1 MLMNFMEKVTG
12 QRQPKKGGSYSP
24 EHWNGLVRQ
33 VNQVMR
39 RWNPSAASKDVF
51 KYDAGSVKR
60 RLRGNLTLGSDLAHF
75 AASEGIVSCP
85 SRTCRPAVM
94 RTELFQAPTAAA
106 IRKGVAGA
114 EDGANESMLLPP
126 ALVPPAQASPPQEVC
141 SLTRDILKVEFPAIC
156 QHFRGVSAMSYKL
169 LFDQES
175 LLEYWSGPVRRDGR
189 TTKASRILWSG
200 LPVGQ
205 HVATMAVLTCKLFES
220 PYAKAK
226 SFCMCFNSPNPHGCS
241 QSCLFCHLCL
251 SCGSAEHG
259 FSACDKAQKLQME
272 ALKFWR
278 SFGVDPLD
286 PAAVLENQPLQETL
300 QTLADGAQDTED
312 DKDGPL
318 DWHTTPETLPE
329 TQTGN
334 PPPAQ
339 DGKVDMKEGAA
350 AMRRGRWLVSIRGID
365 GAMEGSEDGL
375 RLAEIESQGDEPDSS
390 SSSHASDVEGCLQE
404 DGQEN
409 LSPLSP
415 ADWSVDDVASWLWNL
430 EGDRHRRYVE
440 AFRRE
445 AINGKALALLN
456 MAELKQE
463 LQVKELRNRKVIYD
477 EIQMLF
483 QQKML

>member
-1 MLMNFMEKVTG
+1 MELNDRRVEEFLRLWKGTNDFIPKSAPMLMNFMEKVTG

-60 RLRGNLTLGSDLAHF
+60 RLRGNLT
-75 AASEGIVSCP
+75 
-85 SRTCRPAVM
+85 
-94 RTELFQAPTAAA
+94 TELFQAPTAAA

-114 EDGANESMLLPP
+114 EDGANESILLPP

-156 QHFRGVSAMSYKL
+156 QHFREVSAMSYKL

-189 TTKASRILWSG
+189 TTKASRILWPG
-200 LPVGQ
+200 
-205 HVATMAVLTCKLFES
+205 LTCKLFES

-226 SFCMCFNSPNPHGCS
+226 SFCMCFNSPNPHGSS

-272 ALKFWR
+272 APKFWR

-318 DWHTTPETLPE
+318 DWHTTPETPPE

-365 GAMEGSEDGL
+365 GAMEGSGDGL

-404 DGQEN
+404 EGQED

-483 QQKML
+483 RQKML